1 MKMAREALL
10 LVVTVFTIWSEKF
23 QTDEPWKEKFGNWW
37 WILVPTYL
45 LRFHWILCNSD
56 QTVTN
61 IKMPFWS
68 PSFVRLWS
76 ELYAFAWWLKWLYM
90 APIFQRISLSFS
102 SKLLSKILCYNQWLQ
117 LLVQTKIQAVLCLR
131 WRELAFRVTVHT
143 GAEANLTN
151 EPKPIQGPWRQ
162 LDLTQIKQ
170 TSFGS
175 SPFYKTDHTKS
186 PWLSIFSSVKL
197 FPNSWC
203 RNVDR

>member
-56 QTVTN
+56 KTLTN

-90 APIFQRISLSFS
+90 APIFQRIPLSFS
-102 SKLLSKILCYNQWLQ
+102 SKVLSKILCYNQWLQ

-162 LDLTQIKQ
+162 LDLTQK
-170 TSFGS
+170 
-175 SPFYKTDHTKS
+175 PK
-186 PWLSIFSSVKL
+186 
-197 FPNSWC
+197 N
-203 RNVDR
+203 